1 MSVLY
6 RLDHIRFA
14 YLKNQVVLDIPEL
27 EIAANKVT
35 AIQGSNG
42 AGKSTLL
49 KLLAFLER
57 PHPGSIQFCGKELST
72 TGLLLSR
79 RRVSLVTQ
87 KPYLLRGTVF
97 ENVLLGLKFRGVP
110 IQSAKKK
117 VNEALTKTGIDSFAA
132 RLAMHLSGGEAQKVA
147 LARALALQP
156 KVLLLDEP
164 FNHLDQASIENLSR
178 LIADFARQDGHSVI
192 FTTHDQLLADMLA
205 DGIIRI
211 SSSGQVIKFRS
222 FPGKC

>member
-1 MSVLY
+1 MSELY
-6 RLDHIRFA
+6 RLDQIRFS
-14 YLKNQVVLDIPEL
+14 YLKNQVVLDIPKL
-27 EIAANKVT
+27 EIATNKVT

-57 PHPGSIQFCGKELST
+57 PQQGSIRFCGKKLST
-72 TGLLLSR
+72 TVLLSSR
-79 RRVSLVTQ
+79 RSVSLVAQ
-87 KPYLLRGTVF
+87 KPYLLRGTIF

-110 IQSAKKK
+110 APLAQKQVID
-117 VNEALTKTGIDSFAA
+117 ALTKTGIAAFADKPA
-132 RLAMHLSGGEAQKVA
+132 AHLSGGEAQKVA

-164 FNHLDQASIENLSR
+164 FNHLDQASIENLR
-178 LIADFARQDGHSVI
+178 HLIADFASQDGHSVI

-205 DGIIRI
+205 SGVVRI
-211 SSSGQVIKFRS
+211 SASGQVIS
-222 FPGKC
+222 G

>member
-1 MSVLY
+1 MLY
-6 RLDHIRFA
+6 RLDQIRFS

-27 EIAANKVT
+27 EIATNKVT

-57 PHPGSIQFCGKELST
+57 PLQGSLRFCGKDVT
-72 TGLLLSR
+72 TTELLSSR
-79 RRVSLVTQ
+79 RSVSLVPQ

-97 ENVLLGLKFRGVP
+97 ENVLLGLKFRGIP
-110 IQSAKKK
+110 MQTAKER
-117 VNEALTKTGIDSFAA
+117 VNQALTKTGIASFADK
-132 RLAMHLSGGEAQKVA
+132 LATHLSGGEAQKAA

-178 LIADFARQDGHSVI
+178 VITDFASEDGCSVI
-192 FTTHDQLLADMLA
+192 FTTHDQLLAKMLA
-205 DGIIRI
+205 NGVIHI
-211 SSSGQVIKFRS
+211 SSSGQVIS
-222 FPGKC
+222 G